1 MEQKELKKGIII
13 LLIFVLSGGIFA
25 QTLFK
30 ISFDDDQPG
39 KFPSVWDA
47 REKKEMKKV
56 YSVLEENG
64 EKFLRGNS
72 GGLSITIGYEKE
84 WNLADYPV
92 IRWRWRPITLPA
104 GTDEHKKSGNDN
116 VLGLYVAFGGWPVP
130 KSIKYIWSETLP
142 VGTELHSPFS
152 KKTKMVVIRSGR
164 EGIGEWLSEERN
176 ILEDYRRLFGEP
188 NAVPKARGIA
198 ILTDSD
204 NTETEAVGDYDDI
217 EIMKA
222 SERTLKSLQEAE
234 IKQSVRQLII
244 LLN

>member
-1 MEQKELKKGIII
+1 MERMGQKELTRGIIV
-13 LLIFVLSGGIFA
+13 LLVFSLSGGIFA
-25 QTLFK
+25 QPLFK
-30 ISFDDDQPG
+30 ISFDGDQPG
-39 KFPSVWDA
+39 KFPSGWDA
-47 REKKEMKKV
+47 REKKEMRKV

-84 WNLADYPV
+84 WSLTDYPA
-92 IRWRWRPITLPA
+92 IRWRWRPITLPS

-164 EGIGEWLSEERN
+164 EGVGQWLSEERN
-176 ILEDYRRLFGEP
+176 ILEDYQRLFGEP
-188 NAVPKARGIA
+188 NAAPKARGIA

-204 NTETEAVGDYDDI
+204 NTGTEAVGDYDDI
-217 EIMKA
+217 EI
-222 SERTLKSLQEAE
+222 LKNVSKIQNE
-234 IKQSVRQLII
+234 V
-244 LLN
+244 